1 MSLRRPALLST
12 LTRFSNPRRR
22 NPPYQGK
29 HAQRDQVADAIFA
42 KLLSNGV
49 EEKEARRRSFAIAT
63 AQLQKHGYLKPGT
76 ATPTPK
82 GAAKIGAL
90 MRKVRRKNPD
100 LSNAD
105 AVKKAKAL
113 VKKAEKLTQEDTSV
127 VEFEQGIA
135 KIVNSIYD
143 LCTKSHY
150 EFNADE
156 ADSYIEAVRALLSVG
171 AEVRRLRR
179 AGKLKEAQAELQR
192 VQAPFAWMAK
202 KNPGSGSGRVEHL
215 GHTITITNGRY
226 CVEPYG
232 VCFTGSDGFV
242 QAKAWIADHIK
253 REKSRAKRKNPMA
266 SRRKTNPGRFV
277 LTHDNFGT
285 IGTFASLAAAKSRS
299 EDYKGRPHP
308 WKKQTHCDESGRD
321 TKYLW
326 FGGPGNAF
334 TITQDLTKANPRR
347 RRTVRRRRNPSS
359 IDGLPLYTKGQLS
372 TLNTHRLQHYEKWVA
387 SAEKRLAADAE
398 KGDAEAAENLKE
410 LLRYKKDVLQPE
422 LAAFE
427 GLPYAEL
434 MQAWTARDKSAA
446 SAKRKAARAA
456 KKAEAA
462 LVDSTYFGETL
473 RVYPGE
479 KYYIDNK
486 PPQFTVRRTAANDP
500 NYESYIAERV
510 AEGAKDERNH
520 QGAWAELQAGDK
532 VLFVSLGRGLKKNPR
547 RRKNPTRR
555 RNPAEGKFAIQDFR
569 DLWFTGNSTDLKRTF
584 TGSVG
589 STVKGYQTR
598 EGAQRAL
605 ARLKGKLLSKGP
617 KWGDVAESLRVV
629 PYPAW
634 F

>member
-1 MSLRRPALLST
+1 MSLRRSVLLST
-12 LTRFSNPRRR
+12 LTRFD
-22 NPPYQGK
+22 NPPYRGK

-42 KLLSNGV
+42 KLLSDGV

-150 EFNADE
+150 EFSADE

-192 VQAPFAWMAK
+192 IQAPFAWMAE

-242 QAKAWIADHIK
+242 QAKAWIADHVK
-253 REKSRAKRKNPMA
+253 REKSRVAKRKNPMT
-266 SRRKTNPGRFV
+266 SRSFKEKEKAPKAKIQLRIKLSSQANLPDSLPSGWVYDGKDTNGRPKLYRPYLTVEGAEKAAKGIIGGKFLGCSVRKVRIWDGQKEYTLF
-277 LTHDNFGT
+277 DADKYKDT
-285 IGTFASLAAAKSRS
+285 IDSLSQSLAKWMDS
-299 EDYKGRPHP
+299 KP
-308 WKKQTHCDESGRD
+308 KK
-321 TKYLW
+321 
-326 FGGPGNAF
+326 
-334 TITQDLTKANPRR
+334 NPR

-372 TLNTHRLQHYEKWVA
+372 TLNTHRLQQYEKRIT
-387 SAEKRLAADAE
+387 SAEKRWAADAE

-410 LLRYKKDVLQPE
+410 LLQYKKDVLQPE
-422 LAAFE
+422 FAAFE
-427 GLPYAEL
+427 GLSYVEL
-434 MQAWTARDKSAA
+434 MRAWTARDKSAA
-446 SAKRKAARAA
+446 SAKRKAARTA

-500 NYESYIAERV
+500 AYESYIAERV

-547 RRKNPTRR
+547 RRRVTRR
-555 RNPAEGKFAIQDFR
+555 
-569 DLWFTGNSTDLKRTF
+569 
-584 TGSVG
+584 
-589 STVKGYQTR
+589 
-598 EGAQRAL
+598 
-605 ARLKGKLLSKGP
+605 
-617 KWGDVAESLRVV
+617 
-629 PYPAW
+629 
-634 F
+634 